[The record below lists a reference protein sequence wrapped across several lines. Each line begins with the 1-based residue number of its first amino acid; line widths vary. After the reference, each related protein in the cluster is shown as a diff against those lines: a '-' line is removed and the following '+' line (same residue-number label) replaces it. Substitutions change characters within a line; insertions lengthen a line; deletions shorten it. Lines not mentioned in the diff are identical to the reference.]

1 MPPVKFGFGQAV
13 TRKEDDALIRGVG
26 RYVADVQPDGV
37 LHAVVLRS
45 PHAHAK
51 FKITDVE
58 AAKAVKGVRLIL
70 TAADLKDLGDL
81 PCHGIPPGVKVD
93 VPSYPILA
101 TDTVRHVGDSV
112 ALIVADTIDQARDG
126 AEKIEV
132 EYEQLPHI
140 VDMEAAVKSGA
151 PAVWKNQKD
160 NVCFETTIGDK
171 KKTDALFEKAD
182 KVIELRIV
190 NPRVV
195 TNYLDTRGV
204 IAEYE
209 KESGRL
215 NITLSSQGPHVMRD
229 VLAGDVLKIAP
240 EKLRVMTPDVGG
252 GFGTKLFPYREYALV
267 TEAARRLKKSV
278 KWIGERTE
286 HFLSCAQG
294 RDNITI
300 AKVACDSKG
309 KFLAFSVDTLADMG
323 AYLSLYAPFIPF
335 IGAEMLPGLYD
346 FKACHIRLRGVYT
359 NTVPVDAYR
368 GAGRPEAA
376 YVIERVVDHVA
387 RELGIPRDTLRK
399 RNFIAAKQMP
409 YTTPTNKTYD
419 SGEFAQ
425 HMEKAQDIADWKGFE
440 KRAKAA
446 KKNGKL
452 RGIGLGSYIEACGGN
467 GPESAKMQL
476 DQDGGVTI
484 FIGTQSSGQGHHTAY
499 AQIVADHLG
508 LSPDMVRTVQGDTDK
523 IATGAGTGG
532 SSSIPVG
539 GVAVGGAAK
548 KLGENLKII
557 AADKLEAGVGDL
569 EIAEGNVRV
578 VGTDRQVSFADI
590 AKAPVKPELLI
601 TDDKCEPPAATYP
614 NGTHVVEV
622 EIDPGTGHVD
632 FVNYVIVDDFGV
644 TLNPLMLAGQIHGGT
659 VQGLGQALLEH
670 AIYDKDSGQLVTAS
684 LMDYALP
691 RASHVPP
698 MSFETNNVKCV
709 TNALGVKGAGEAGAI
724 GSCPAIMNAIAD
736 ALYRAHGTPQI
747 IDMPATPQRVWQALR
762 ESERAHTM

>member
-13 TRKEDDALIRGVG
+13 TRKEDDALVRGAG
-26 RYVADVQPDGV
+26 RYVADVAPEGV

-51 FKITDVE
+51 FRITDV
-58 AAKAVKGVRLIL
+58 AAARAVEGVRLVL
-70 TAADLKDLGDL
+70 TADDLKDLGDL
-81 PCHGIPPGVKVD
+81 PCHGIPPGVKVK
-93 VPSYPILA
+93 VPPYPILA
-101 TDTVRHVGDSV
+101 RDTVRHVGDAI
-112 ALIVADTIDQARDG
+112 ALVVADTIDQARDG
-126 AEKIEV
+126 SESIVV
-132 EYEQLPHI
+132 EYDALPHT
-140 VDMEAAVKSGA
+140 VEMEAAVQSGA
-151 PAVWKNQKD
+151 PAVWNDQPG
-160 NVCFETTIGDK
+160 NICFETELGDR
-171 KKTDALFEKAD
+171 KKTDALFAKAAR
-182 KVIELRIV
+182 VIELRIV

-204 IAEYE
+204 IAEYD
-209 KESGRL
+209 KATDRL

-229 VLAGDVLKIAP
+229 VLAGDVLKVAP
-240 EKLRVMTPDVGG
+240 ETLRVMTPDVGG

-286 HFLSCAQG
+286 HFLSCTQG
-294 RDNITI
+294 RDNITV
-300 AKVACDSKG
+300 AKVACDEKG
-309 KFLAFSVDTLADMG
+309 RFLAFSVDTLADMG
-323 AYLSLYAPFIPF
+323 AYLSLYAPFIPW

-376 YVIERVVDHVA
+376 YVIERLVDHAA
-387 RELGIPRDTLRK
+387 RELGIPRDALRK
-399 RNFIAAKQMP
+399 RNFIAPKQMP

-419 SGEFAQ
+419 SGDFVAHMTRAQ
-425 HMEKAQDIADWKGFE
+425 EVADWKGFE
-440 KRAKAA
+440 KRAKVA
-446 KKNGKL
+446 KKAGKL

-467 GPESAKMQL
+467 GPETAKMQL
-476 DQDGGVTI
+476 DADGGVTI
-484 FIGTQSSGQGHHTAY
+484 FIGSQSSGQGHQTAY

-508 LSPDMVRTVQGDTDK
+508 LPPDMVRTVQGDTDR

-548 KLGENLKII
+548 KLGENLKVL
-557 AADKLEAGVGDL
+557 ASDKLEAGIGDL
-569 EIAEGNVRV
+569 EITDGKVRV
-578 VGTDRQVSFADI
+578 VGTDRSVSFADL
-590 AKAPVKPELLI
+590 AKAPAKPELLV

-614 NGTHVVEV
+614 NGTHVVEI

-632 FVNYVIVDDFGV
+632 FVNYVIVDDFGM

-659 VQGLGQALLEH
+659 VQGLGQALLEK
-670 AIYDKDSGQLVTAS
+670 AVYDKDSGQLVTAS

-691 RASHVPP
+691 RASHAPAFT
-698 MSFETNNVKCV
+698 FETHNVKCV
-709 TNALGVKGAGEAGAI
+709 TNALGVKGAGEAGSI

-762 ESERAHTM
+762 EAERAHTL